1 MPEKRFAVNRRRC
14 QKNGLLLIGAGH
26 NVIRFVPPLVIS
38 KADVDEAVSV
48 FEKVLMKINK

>member
-1 MPEKRFAVNRRRC
+1 MVEDYLNAR
-14 QKNGLLLIGAGH
+14 KNGLLLIGAGH

-48 FEKVLMKINK
+48 LMRLFLFSKKYS